1 MKRIGTLSRRT
12 AALLLAVCMVLLLS
26 ACNKGGETSPKAEPD
41 NRKPAGVS
49 ADTDLIL
56 PYSREEGVNP
66 FSATSLMNEAIM
78 PLLYDGLYT
87 IDASYEPTMSLVE
100 SVVENGTTVMLTVDS
115 NRRFSDGSA
124 ITADDIAY
132 SFRKAKDSV
141 YYSSM
146 LDTISEAI
154 AEGTTT
160 ISFKLTKPNKFIAAN
175 LTFPVVKEGTADTS
189 ESVPVGSGRYVY
201 SDSAAGGVLKKSDQY
216 KSEKFKADEIFLSN
230 IPDKETLFN
239 SLNIESVNAAVDDIA
254 DGELDRI
261 TASTT
266 QAPLNN
272 LVYIGIREN
281 GALADASVRQAINA
295 ILERK
300 TMVSSCMSGYAERS
314 DLPLNPRWFALEGVK
329 TQSMEVGKAKELLA
343 SSLAEQPLKIV
354 TVKGNSFKEQM
365 AKELARELKNA
376 GVLCEVEADEPA
388 VYRSAVR
395 SGLYDLYIGEYRLTN
410 DMDISGVLGDKQL
423 ESSWAS
429 VLSGASTIE
438 TFVKAFY
445 AQMPFVTIGFRTG
458 VLAYSRNMENEVE
471 PLAGNPY
478 AGVWNWELT

>member
-1 MKRIGTLSRRT
+1 MKRIGTLSRRA

-26 ACNKGGETSPKAEPD
+26 ACNKRGETSPKAEPD
-41 NRKPAGVS
+41 TRKPAGVS

-66 FSATSLMNEAIM
+66 FSAESQMNEAIM

-87 IDASYEPTMSLVE
+87 IDASYEPTMCLVE
-100 SVVENGTTVMLTVDS
+100 SVVENGTTVMLTVNS
-115 NRRFSDGSA
+115 ERRFSDGSA

-141 YYSSM
+141 YYSSL
-146 LDTISEAI
+146 LDTISDAV
-154 AEGTTT
+154 AGGTTT
-160 ISFKLTKPNKFIAAN
+160 ISFHLTKPNKFIAAN
-175 LTFPVVKEGTADTS
+175 LTFPIVKEGTADTA

-201 SDSAAGGVLKKSDQY
+201 SDSAAGGVLKKSDQD

-254 DGELDRI
+254 DGEPDRI
-261 TASTT
+261 TASTAK
-266 QAPLNN
+266 APLNN

-314 DLPLNPRWFALEGVK
+314 DLR
-329 TQSMEVGKAKELLA
+329 T
-343 SSLAEQPLKIV
+343 
-354 TVKGNSFKEQM
+354 
-365 AKELARELKNA
+365 
-376 GVLCEVEADEPA
+376 
-388 VYRSAVR
+388 
-395 SGLYDLYIGEYRLTN
+395 SGEDDGI
-410 DMDISGVLGDKQL
+410 
-423 ESSWAS
+423 
-429 VLSGASTIE
+429 
-438 TFVKAFY
+438 
-445 AQMPFVTIGFRTG
+445 
-458 VLAYSRNMENEVE
+458 
-471 PLAGNPY
+471 
-478 AGVWNWELT
+478 